1 MLVLSEPK
9 NYYCNV
15 NMCLNYVWLVWGEMN
30 LSQGMNA
37 MFLTLL
43 GCELTF
49 ICFALLTL
57 LTVRIQLHCF
67 KLNCRSIS
75 DGSWGNSL
83 KFSLANV

>member
-15 NMCLNYVWLVWGEMN
+15 NMCLNYVWLVWGGMN

-57 LTVRIQLHCF
+57 
-67 KLNCRSIS
+67 IS
-75 DGSWGNSL
+75 R
-83 KFSLANV
+83 